1 MHWRRVGDRGC
12 ALSWVLGKRKRLA
25 LRIPGRA
32 QRRPVWLFGGL
43 APTPLLAAPAPG
55 RLRGGSRASARLLRD
70 LTRRGCP
77 SAPRNRHGAGLPRSE
92 AKESQT
98 EGLPFLW

>member
-43 APTPLLAAPAPG
+43 APTPFWL
-55 RLRGGSRASARLLRD
+55 RLRRGGCGVAVAQV
-70 LTRRGCP
+70 RG
-77 SAPRNRHGAGLPRSE
+77 G
-92 AKESQT
+92 
-98 EGLPFLW
+98 FVI